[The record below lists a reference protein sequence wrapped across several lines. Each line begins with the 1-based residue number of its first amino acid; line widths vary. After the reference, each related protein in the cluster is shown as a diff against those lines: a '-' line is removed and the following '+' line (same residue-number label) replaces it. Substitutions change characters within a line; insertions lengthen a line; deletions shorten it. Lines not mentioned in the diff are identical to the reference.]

1 MTILLTGAN
10 GQLGQA
16 LQIVLTYHQVV
27 ALAHDQIDITRLDQ
41 VLAAVH
47 YYQLDLAINAAA
59 FNDVDGAESRCGEAF
74 RVNALGPRNLALATA
89 AQGCPLLHL
98 STDYV
103 FAGTSRGH
111 TMNMNVLVLYPSMAL
126 ASWRGKKQSEPI
138 IRDTTSSA
146 PPGSIIP
153 PDAISRK
160 RCVAWPRIQRCT

>member
-47 YYQLDLAINAAA
+47 YYQPDLAINAAA
-59 FNDVDGAESRCGEAF
+59 CNDVDGAESRCGEAF
-74 RVNALGPRNLALATA
+74 RVNAFGPRNL
-89 AQGCPLLHL
+89 
-98 STDYV
+98 
-103 FAGTSRGH
+103 
-111 TMNMNVLVLYPSMAL
+111 AL

-138 IRDTTSSA
+138 IRDITSSA
-146 PPGSIIP
+146 PPGSIVP

-160 RCVAWPRIQRCT
+160 RCVAWPRIQRCASSVTSLGLQHMHGIWPRHFRI